1 MAFHDQA
8 SVSGITEACKYND
21 HSVCNNPSCSCDCH
35 KLAKAE
41 VEAEGVIEDG
51 KPEKAC
57 PTCGVKR
64 PFRETFCR
72 VDGARLTSLMCALCG
87 SGGEGGDKYC
97 WKCGAPLGA
106 DQPPSP
112 TGNTSLQVPVL
123 SNEEDPE
130 VDYAHQVL
138 GGIQKE
144 LGSQDTQAEA
154 QAEGGEDGNRKV
166 VETPMGEGGSFK
178 LVSSPSPVRVRNP
191 AGPSDRPGGG
201 DHNPR
206 PEGVAARPRPG
217 FRLPVKPS

>member
-41 VEAEGVIEDG
+41 VEAGETIENG

-112 TGNTSLQVPVL
+112 TGGTSLQVP
-123 SNEEDPE
+123 EEDPE
-130 VDYAHQVL
+130 VDYARQVL

-144 LGSQDTQAEA
+144 LGSQEVG
-154 QAEGGEDGNRKV
+154 EVGEVGGENGNRKV

-178 LVSSPSPVRVRNP
+178 LVNAPSPVKIRVPIP
-191 AGPSDRPGGG
+191 AGGPPSGGT
-201 DHNPR
+201 R